1 MSAYLPSRLRFT
13 LIAVAVAGWSMA
25 ACSSFD
31 SASTKAIGVI
41 TPYKMDIVQG
51 NVVTRE
57 QFALVKPGMSRAQ
70 VRDVLGTALLTSVFH
85 ADRWDYIFTLKS
97 QTAKNQQRKV
107 SIFFKDD
114 AVERTDGDALP
125 TEVEFVSTLKSWVPA
140 GTKPPALEATESE
153 LKKFPPPSKPSA
165 AELALPP
172 ARASYPPLEA
182 PAK

>member
-1 MSAYLPSRLRFT
+1 MSAYLPSLLRFSV
-13 LIAVAVAGWSMA
+13 IAFAGWALA

-57 QFALVKPGMSRAQ
+57 QLALVKPGMSKVQ

-107 SIFFKDD
+107 SVFFKDD
-114 AVERTDGDALP
+114 VVVRTEGDELP
-125 TEVEFVSTLKSWVPA
+125 SEVEFVATLPSWVPA
-140 GTKPPALEATESE
+140 GTKSPALEASESD
-153 LKKFPPPSKPSA
+153 LKKFPAPAKPGA
-165 AELALPP
+165 AELTTPP

>member
-13 LIAVAVAGWSMA
+13 LIAVAVAGWTMV

-31 SASTKAIGVI
+31 NASTKAIGVI

-107 SIFFKDD
+107 SIFFKLYYVDIICIGC
-114 AVERTDGDALP
+114 VFLP
-125 TEVEFVSTLKSWVPA
+125 YFTFIFVKKPKRFSTYSS
-140 GTKPPALEATESE
+140 T
-153 LKKFPPPSKPSA
+153 F
-165 AELALPP
+165 
-172 ARASYPPLEA
+172 
-182 PAK
+182 

>member
-13 LIAVAVAGWSMA
+13 LIAVAGWALA

-31 SASTKAIGVI
+31 SASTKAISVI

-107 SIFFKDD
+107 SVFFKDD
-114 AVERTDGDALP
+114 AVVSTEGDDLP
-125 TEVEFVSTLKSWVPA
+125 TEVEFVATLQSWVPP
-140 GTKPPALEATESE
+140 GTKPPALEATEAE
-153 LKKFPPPSKPSA
+153 LKKFPPPAKPSA
-165 AELALPP
+165 TELAMPV

>member
-1 MSAYLPSRLRFT
+1 MSAHLPRPLRFT
-13 LIAVAVAGWSMA
+13 LIAVAAGVLA

-31 SASTKAIGVI
+31 SASTKVIGVI

-97 QTAKNQQRKV
+97 QNAKNQQRKV
-107 SIFFKDD
+107 SIFFKGD
-114 AVERTDGDALP
+114 AVERTEGDELP
-125 TEVEFVSTLKSWVPA
+125 TEVEFVATLQSWVPA
-140 GTKPPALEATESE
+140 GTKPPALEASE
-153 LKKFPPPSKPSA
+153 ETLKKFPPPAKSTA
-165 AELALPP
+165 AELSTPP